1 MTADWGSLAFL
12 AATALVVGA
21 FIGTTGIGGVLLIP
35 ALIVPGGLTV
45 HQAAATTLAS
55 MLFIGVLGTWL
66 FLRRGTLDAR
76 LALPVCAGA
85 AGAGYLGAMA
95 AGHIEARPLALV
107 IGTLIV
113 VAGALILRPPPVLA
127 HARDARAERWR
138 LAGVGAVSGFGSGL
152 SGAGGPIFSVPLMI
166 ALGFAT
172 LGAVGVAQALLIVAA
187 ISGSVANL
195 QAGAVDFPA
204 LALITVFQLLG
215 LTGGVRLAHS
225 LPVSMLRRGAAWL
238 CIVAG
243 AAMAARALLS
253 A

>member
-1 MTADWGSLAFL
+1 MSLDWGSLAFV
-12 AATALVVGA
+12 AATALLVGA
-21 FIGTTGIGGVLLIP
+21 FVGTTGVGGVLLIP

-55 MLFIGVLGTWL
+55 MLFIGSLGTWL

-76 LALPVCAGA
+76 LALPVCLGA
-85 AGAGYLGAMA
+85 AGASYLGAIA
-95 AGHIEARPLALV
+95 AGHIAGRPLALV
-107 IGTLIV
+107 IGALIV
-113 VAGALILRPPPVLA
+113 IAGTLILRPPPVLVR
-127 HARDARAERWR
+127 ARDARAEGWL

-195 QAGAVDFPA
+195 QAGAVDFTA
-204 LALITVFQLLG
+204 LALITSFQLLG
-215 LTGGVRLAHS
+215 VAAGVRLAHS
-225 LPVSMLRRGAAWL
+225 LPVSRLRRVAAWL

-243 AAMAARALLS
+243 AAMIVRATG
-253 A
+253 